1 MVILL
6 TLFFLSFSF
15 FFFPLKRKRNGLVC
29 LSVLAWLLCPCGLSV
44 WLCSLVFFCL
54 AVFRC
59 FCSVCVWAAGCVAAR
74 LCCCCTVVWGPCCVS
89 FLLCPVF
96 VDFGGWSHFRVPLV
110 HVMSCWVAHA
120 YPALV
125 FVGWVCVWTFSIE
138 VKLVGF
144 FGSRGQRC
152 PCHFLCQ
159 RSWMTCG
166 KDINQGRLIYV
177 PANIWDNLWPGD
189 LVKTLVMRA
198 PSLVC
203 VSSCWCLLIEDGT
216 YIIIMNLAQNVLSVL
231 SKCVCVWN
239 FSREVKLVPALPWQY
254 FGTIWIYSVELLLHL
269 VIACPYVYVSCACWK
284 RFIHIAVQS

>member
-125 FVGWVCVWTFSIE
+125 FVGWVCVWTFSKE

-144 FGSRGQRC
+144 FGSRGAR
-152 PCHFLCQ
+152 PPVMTLPNKASHWRGSRVWSTLC
-159 RSWMTCG
+159 TCVLVEI
-166 KDINQGRLIYV
+166 DYNMV
-177 PANIWDNLWPGD
+177 NF
-189 LVKTLVMRA
+189 VKTLVTRVSFLGFLFQA
-198 PSLVC
+198 VGAYSLKMELTSLSWTWHRTC
-203 VSSCWCLLIEDGT
+203 YQS
-216 YIIIMNLAQNVLSVL
+216 YISV
-231 SKCVCVWN
+231 CVCVCVK
-239 FSREVKLVPALPWQY
+239 SRLAKNSQNQPFYGACYFDHLWSVPASKFKHSLPSEPHGWPS
-254 FGTIWIYSVELLLHL
+254 YSSSKMSL
-269 VIACPYVYVSCACWK
+269 A
-284 RFIHIAVQS
+284 